1 MFVWIAGAV
10 ALAVALTVLVFVFK
24 AVQGYRRQAKA
35 LGYAT
40 FAEYLRAVPG
50 TDVEKRHAV
59 DMVMQG
65 LVLCVLGLAIPPFL
79 LIGIFPLYFGGRK
92 VSYSMM
98 GLGLIDDAVQ
108 SED

>member
-1 MFVWIAGAV
+1 MIVWIAGAV
-10 ALAVALTVLVFVFK
+10 ALTILVVVFR
-24 AVQGYRRQAKA
+24 AVQGYRRQARA
-35 LGYAT
+35 LGYVT
-40 FAEYLRAVPG
+40 LIDYLRAVPG
-50 TDVEKRHAV
+50 TDGEKRHAV

-98 GLGLIDDAVQ
+98 GLGLIDDSIQ
-108 SED
+108 PED